1 MEKEREMHVLV
12 VDDDAMAAAIVAMV
26 LEDAGYEVSVV
37 ESGDEALP
45 LVAENPHFDLVVS
58 DQNMPGIDGI
68 ELFKQLRTNGFES
81 PFILLSGDDP
91 EKLRKKAP
99 DISCFLAKDDVLAD
113 IIADT
118 VTQLLASVRG

>member
-1 MEKEREMHVLV
+1 MHVLV

-26 LEDAGYEVSVV
+26 LEDAGYEVTVA

-45 LVAENPHFDLVVS
+45 LFAEHPDFDLVIS

-68 ELFKQLRTNGFES
+68 ELFQKLRMTGLTV

-91 EKLRKKAP
+91 EKLRKKSP
-99 DISCFLAKDDVLAD
+99 EISRFLAKDDVLAD

-118 VTQLLASVRG
+118 VTQLLIPVAR